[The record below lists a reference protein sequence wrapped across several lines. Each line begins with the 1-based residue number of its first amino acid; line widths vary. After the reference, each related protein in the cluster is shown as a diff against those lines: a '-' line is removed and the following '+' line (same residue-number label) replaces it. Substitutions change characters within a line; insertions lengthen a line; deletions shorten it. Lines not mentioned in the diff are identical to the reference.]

1 MLPPSEKPLDVKKK
15 KKRPLNLTGKK
26 YDAFMRVGLRYSIFL
41 EKYMNQT
48 IKTTS
53 CNE

>member
-1 MLPPSEKPLDVKKK
+1 MLPPSEKPLDVK

-26 YDAFMRVGLRYSIFL
+26 YDAFMMVGLRYSIFL